1 MRNMAKAKVAPLS
14 DDNRA
19 TDEDEA
25 VNREKRE
32 KGEWRY
38 GNRQERWREYG
49 ECYSPLLSAVTTLAS
64 MFSSSVVSC
73 MIGHSG

>member
-1 MRNMAKAKVAPLS
+1 MRNMAKQKWLRYQYDS
-14 DDNRA
+14 RA

-38 GNRQERWREYG
+38 GFRQERWREYG

-64 MFSSSVVSC
+64 IFSSSVVSC

>member
-38 GNRQERWREYG
+38 GFRQERWRGYG
-49 ECYSPLLSAVTTLAS
+49 ECYVSAVSAVTVLAS
-64 MFSSSVVSC
+64 IFSSSVVSC

>member
-1 MRNMAKAKVAPLS
+1 MRNMPKQKWLRYQNDS
-14 DDNRA
+14 RA

-38 GNRQERWREYG
+38 GFRQERWWGYG
-49 ECYSPLLSAVTTLAS
+49 ECYVSAVSAVTVLAS
-64 MFSSSVVSC
+64 IFSSSVVSC